1 MNRFTS
7 SSALAIGTALTLAAC
22 GMGAASS
29 GGQPSTS
36 TATSR
41 PATSGATAGAKAP
54 AAASGM
60 GLHVAHTSLGNV
72 LVDAH
77 GMTVYL
83 LTSDR
88 PNTSRCTGQ
97 CLQYWPI
104 VPSAQARAKAQGVTA
119 RLGTT
124 KATNGSSMATA
135 GGWPLYTFVKDKA
148 AGDVTG
154 EGVATFGGI
163 WYAVS
168 PSGQAVKGSA
178 AKASSAPP
186 STSSGGGAYGY

>member
-22 GMGAASS
+22 GMGGTSS
-29 GGQPSTS
+29 SGQPSTS
-36 TATSR
+36 SAATS
-41 PATSGATAGAKAP
+41 PAKASP
-54 AAASGM
+54 AKARAVSSSKA
-60 GLHVAHTSLGNV
+60 LHVAHTSLGNV
-72 LVDAH
+72 LVDAR

-83 LTSDR
+83 LTSDK
-88 PNTSRCTGQ
+88 PNTSRCSGP

-104 VPSAQARAKAQGVTA
+104 VPGAQARTKAHGVMA

-124 KATNGSSMATA
+124 KATNGSIMATA

-178 AKASSAPP
+178 AKASSASP